1 VSNVR
6 LLIVYD
12 PPGAVSPLTLAEVE
26 DRAVIRE
33 VSRRV
38 IAEADKRANLATDPE
53 AAFDEQANAR
63 HLRQVL
69 PLIVPGLELSPA
81 Q

>member
-12 PPGAVSPLTLAEVE
+12 PPGADSPLALAEVE

-33 VSRRV
+33 VSRRI
-38 IAEADKRANLATDPE
+38 IAEADKRASLATDPE
-53 AAFDEQANAR
+53 VVLDEQANAR

-69 PLIVPGLELSPA
+69 PLIVPGLVP
-81 Q
+81 